1 MNRILLVLIF
11 LSGNIITLSA
21 QQHNLSSW
29 MAALNDSTAVCNLSI
44 PGTHDAATGEGLRT
58 LPFIGVTQEL
68 SLGEQWDSG
77 IRAFDLRPAVSGN
90 KLHIYHSL
98 AKTKI
103 SFAAAI
109 DTLLTK
115 IQQHPSEFA
124 IVLLRE
130 EQESESRSERER
142 WPTAIGEHIALLGDK
157 AATFTPLM
165 KVGELRGKILFITR
179 NAYSGTD
186 KGAFI
191 QGWSHSPHGREDAQL
206 SATNSAASA
215 QLLVQDFYAPT
226 DKAKQQQKSNAVTKF
241 LDYTANGTRNVWI
254 INFLSGY
261 TATLLGIT
269 PFATSN
275 GYRHNASIIH
285 PLVLEKLSNRTQKH
299 PIGILFM
306 DYAGADTS
314 KRYNT
319 KSKELVNI
327 IIEQNF

>member
-11 LSGNIITLSA
+11 LSGNIIALSA
-21 QQHNLSSW
+21 QQHNLSAW
-29 MAALNDSTAVCNLSI
+29 MAALDDSTAVCNLSI
-44 PGTHDAATGEGLRT
+44 PGTHDAATGKGLRT

-77 IRAFDLRPAVSGN
+77 IRAFDLRPAVSGK

-98 AKTKI
+98 AKTRI

-109 DTLLTK
+109 DTLLTR
-115 IQQHPSEFA
+115 IEQHPSEFA

-142 WPTAIGEHIALLGDK
+142 WPAAVGEHIASLGER
-157 AATFTPLM
+157 AATFTPSI

-191 QGWSHSPHGREDAQL
+191 QGWSHSPHGREEAQL
-206 SATNSAASA
+206 SAAGSAASA
-215 QLLVQDFYAPT
+215 QLIVQDFYAPT
-226 DKAKQQQKSNAVTKF
+226 DKEKQQQKSSAVTKF

-261 TATLLGIT
+261 TATLPGT

-275 GYRHNASIIH
+275 GYRNNASAIH
-285 PLVLEKLSNRTQKH
+285 PLVVEKLSNRTQKH
-299 PIGILFM
+299 PTGILFM
-306 DYAGADTS
+306 DYAGADTT